1 MQKDYSNPSRKPQMT
16 GETSVLKLTDEQKT
30 AEYETLMKQK
40 EKTPAQRRYMMQLG
54 KDIGRVEDT
63 EKDSATPGRRQVD
76 AAMMY
81 GGKAMMSGEKA
92 KKKMAMGGMSTS
104 AEMNMRPMSEKMG
117 PTMDQNPRMTMA
129 AYGMMYGGKAKKK

>member
-1 MQKDYSNPSRKPQMT
+1 MPKDYSNPSRKPQMT
-16 GETSVLKLTDEQKT
+16 GETTVLKLTDEQKT

-81 GGKAMMSGEKA
+81 GGKA
-92 KKKMAMGGMSTS
+92 KKMAMGGMSTS

>member
-1 MQKDYSNPSRKPQMT
+1 MPKDYSNPSRKPQMT
-16 GETSVLKLTDEQKT
+16 GETTVLKLTDEQKT

-81 GGKAMMSGEKA
+81 GGKA
-92 KKKMAMGGMSTS
+92 KKMAMGGMSTS
-104 AEMNMRPMSEKMG
+104 AEMNMRPMSEKM
-117 PTMDQNPRMTMA
+117 DQNPRMTMA